1 MKNKNN
7 VPSPAVF
14 FDRDGTINHDK
25 HYLSDEKDLKI
36 YSFAKKSI
44 LKLQQAGFKI
54 VIVTNQSGIARGF
67 FSEGKLKKIHN
78 KLIALLK
85 EQGIKIDGI
94 YYCPHGPDDICD
106 CRKPKTGMALQAAKD
121 LNIDLQ
127 KSYTIGDSVR
137 DYLLGYNFGGKGV
150 LVLTGH
156 GKKQSLKTEQEKQ
169 KPLAVVKNLYQAA
182 NVIMADYKNRK
193 K

>member
-1 MKNKNN
+1 MKNKKDNL
-7 VPSPAVF
+7 SPAVF
-14 FDRDGTINHDK
+14 LDRDGTINHDK

-36 YSFAKKSI
+36 YSFVKKSI
-44 LKLQQAGFKI
+44 LKLQKAGFKI

-67 FSEGKLKKIHN
+67 FSENKLKKIHN

-106 CRKPKTGMALQAAKD
+106 CRKPKIGMAIKAADD
-121 LNIDLQ
+121 LNIDLK
-127 KSYTIGDSVR
+127 KSYTVGDSTR
-137 DYLLGYNFGGKGV
+137 DYLLGYNFGGKGI

-156 GKKQSLKTEQEKQ
+156 GKKQSEKINKEKQ
-169 KPLAVVKNLYQAA
+169 KPLAVVKNLYLATE
-182 NVIMADYKNRK
+182 VIINDYKK
-193 K
+193 V